1 MKNSYIII
9 CFFILGI
16 FLGLYNFV
24 PSFFIES
31 DKSIYALYLL
41 MVLVGMSIGLDNKS
55 LDAIKKTN
63 LKIIMVPVG
72 VIIGTFLGV
81 SVVSL
86 FINIGLRESL
96 AIGAGFGWYSLSSI
110 FITNFSGESLGVV
123 ALLSNIFREIIAL
136 SFAPFFVKYFGKVA
150 SISAGGA
157 TSMDTTLPVITKY
170 SGKEYVVTAIFNGAL
185 LSILVPFL
193 ITFIY
198 SF

>member
-1 MKNSYIII
+1 MKNSFIII
-9 CFFILGI
+9 GFFILGI

-81 SVVSL
+81 SIVSI
-86 FINIGLRESL
+86 FIDIGLRESL

-136 SFAPFFVKYFGKVA
+136 SFAPFFVKYFGKTA

-157 TSMDTTLPVITKY
+157 TSIDTTLPVITKY
-170 SGKEYVVTAIFNGAL
+170 SGKEYVVTAIFNGAV

>member
-1 MKNSYIII
+1 MKNSFIII
-9 CFFILGI
+9 GFFVLGI
-16 FLGLYNFV
+16 FLGLCNFV

-81 SVVSL
+81 SIVSI
-86 FINIGLRESL
+86 FIDIGLRESL

-136 SFAPFFVKYFGKVA
+136 SFAPFFVKYFGKTA

-157 TSMDTTLPVITKY
+157 ASMDTVLPVITKF
-170 SGKEYVVTAIFNGAL
+170 SGKDYVVTAIFNGVA